1 MNSPEKNSLETIG
14 KDIQTVNAKIEI
26 VEKYEVEL
34 RQIHQT
40 AFDELTFLRIQKKS
54 LLALAKQITDL
65 P

>member
-1 MNSPEKNSLETIG
+1 MSAEKHTLEIIVR
-14 KDIQTVNAKIEI
+14 DIQTVNAKIEI
-26 VEKYEVEL
+26 VEKYEAEL

-40 AFDELTFLRIQKKS
+40 AFDELTFLRAQKKS